1 MHLVGRQDHVL
12 AGETTTWLERT
23 DARVGVLID
32 RTTRSLGQYA
42 SKVRLRSKQ
51 ELLRRERLS
60 WALTVEGVPNYI
72 AGCSHDALIG
82 LRQ

>member
-23 DARVGVLID
+23 DTRVGVPID

-42 SKVRLRSKQ
+42 GEVRLRIKQ
-51 ELLRRERLS
+51 ELLRRERL
-60 WALTVEGVPNYI
+60 G
-72 AGCSHDALIG
+72 
-82 LRQ
+82 